1 MNVSSSTDG
10 ASLVHLSLS
19 VSCFET
25 QAKRASKFY
34 FKMTCCG
41 IMFLVVAL
49 FAMGCSLAAL
59 WLPMVMVVPE
69 NGAPTF
75 PSGGSSSSSSSN
87 GDAKHSMLAMLGTRA
102 HAAALKTPRSFKQ
115 QELSG
120 LPDGTA
126 QCPFFNNFCY
136 IDDVKLEIDNV
147 GLHTDDLVLLAN
159 CNALGTLG
167 DNSKT
172 RFWVIV
178 SAALSCATVLV
189 GCGHAHKGND
199 FGSNAALIKFG
210 AAAIAGG
217 HVGASALVFIL
228 EGPIASCLQDFLNGL
243 YETLHGTYYIIFLSL
258 LVTAVAAGLNFFNA
272 IGMMLSYCMGCC
284 GAPAGRDIR
293 TMLGAQYTYGGQPL
307 INAAQPAYDAYG
319 RVVVGTVQA
328 EQQPPATGYPM
339 KY

>member
-1 MNVSSSTDG
+1 MNASFVDRWGISC
-10 ASLVHLSLS
+10 ASLTFRIV
-19 VSCFET
+19 FET
-25 QAKRASKFY
+25 QSNRASEFY

-59 WLPMVMVVPE
+59 WLPMVMVVPG

-75 PSGGSSSSSSSN
+75 PSGGSSSSSSSSSN
-87 GDAKHSMLAMLGTRA
+87 GDAKHSMLVMLGTRA
-102 HAAALKTPRSFKQ
+102 RTAALKSPRSFKQ
-115 QELSG
+115 QELTG

-126 QCPFFNNFCY
+126 QCPFFNNYCY
-136 IDDVKLEIDNV
+136 IDDVKLEVDNF
-147 GLHTDDLVLLAN
+147 GLRTDDLVLLAN

-189 GCGHAHKGND
+189 ACGHA
-199 FGSNAALIKFG
+199 S
-210 AAAIAGG
+210 
-217 HVGASALVFIL
+217 IL
-228 EGPIASCLQDFLNGL
+228 EGPIASCLQDFLNAG
-243 YETLHGTYYIIFLSL
+243 YETLPGTYYIIFLSL
-258 LVTAVAAGLNFFNA
+258 LMTAVAAGLNVFNA

-293 TMLGAQYTYGGQPL
+293 TMRGAHYTYGGQPL
-307 INAAQPAYDAYG
+307 INAAQPTYDAYG
-319 RVVVGTVQA
+319 RVVIGTVQA
-328 EQQPPATGYPM
+328 EQPPPATGYPM
-339 KY
+339 NY